1 MRDVRDCEQ
10 EGLKALRPF
19 LPAFRA
25 LDVARW
31 CRPGA
36 DLRTLQVLL
45 RVSGRLLK
53 NISEDWNR
61 KERMGGVPGAGLGS
75 QDPEQEGFC
84 NPEPGQRGHLASEKS
99 DHPTF

>member
-1 MRDVRDCEQ
+1 MRGVGDCGQ
-10 EGLKALRPF
+10 EGLKAWRSF

-25 LDVARW
+25 LDVAGW

-53 NISEDWNR
+53 NIS
-61 KERMGGVPGAGLGS
+61 
-75 QDPEQEGFC
+75 
-84 NPEPGQRGHLASEKS
+84 
-99 DHPTF
+99 

>member
-1 MRDVRDCEQ
+1 MGRCAEEGVRGAGDCGQ
-10 EGLKALRPF
+10 EGLKALRSF

-25 LDVARW
+25 LDVAGW

-53 NISEDWNR
+53 NIS
-61 KERMGGVPGAGLGS
+61 
-75 QDPEQEGFC
+75 
-84 NPEPGQRGHLASEKS
+84 
-99 DHPTF
+99 